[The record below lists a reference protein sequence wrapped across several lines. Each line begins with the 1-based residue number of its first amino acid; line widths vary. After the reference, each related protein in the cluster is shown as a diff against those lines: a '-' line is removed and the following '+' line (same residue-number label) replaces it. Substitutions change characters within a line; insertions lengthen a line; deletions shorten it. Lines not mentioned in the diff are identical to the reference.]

1 MLLSI
6 TTTHR
11 PASDLGFLLGKHP
24 SRVQSFDF
32 SFGKA
37 HVFYPIVSDSEC
49 TANLLLDV
57 DAVAMVRGKNRDQ
70 GFSLAQYVNDRPY
83 VASSLMSVAMSKV
96 FRSAMTGQCKDR
108 PEMATT
114 PIPLTVRID
123 VLPVRGAEGM
133 VERLFEPLGY
143 SVTTTPF
150 PLDETFPEWGTSPY
164 HSVTLSTTAKLADV
178 LTHLYVLIPVFD
190 NRKHYFVS
198 DDEIDKLMAKG
209 EGWLKNHPEK
219 EFITRRYLKH
229 RTPLVRDALLRLI
242 GETEEDDVED
252 ANDVDPQEERLERS
266 LSLNDQRLG
275 SVLAVL
281 RSSGAKSIID
291 LGCGEGKLIR
301 SLLDDWQF
309 ERIVGVDVS
318 VRTLEYAAQRLRLDR
333 LPELKARRVELIHGS
348 LMYRDERFAG
358 FEASAVVEVIE
369 HLDPPRLAAFERTL
383 FRYARPTT
391 IALTTPNSE
400 YNVRWESLP
409 AGQFR
414 HADHRF
420 EWTRAEFQEWANRI
434 ASEHGYNVRFLPIGD
449 EDPEVGSPT
458 QMAVFELHSKVSD

>member
-6 TTTHR
+6 TTTHQ
-11 PASDLGFLLGKHP
+11 PASDLGYLLGKHP
-24 SRVQSFDF
+24 DRVQSFDL

-37 HVFYPIVSDSEC
+37 HVFYPVVDDAEC
-49 TANLLLDV
+49 SANLLLDV
-57 DAVAMVRGKNRDQ
+57 NAVAMVRGKNRDR

-96 FRSAMTGQCKDR
+96 FRSAMAGSCKDR
-108 PEMATT
+108 PELVTT
-114 PIPLTVRID
+114 AIPLSARID
-123 VLPVRGAEGM
+123 VLPVRGAEDM

-143 SVTTTPF
+143 DVSTTPF
-150 PLDETFPEWGTSPY
+150 PLDETFPEWGESPY
-164 HSVTLSTTAKLADV
+164 HSVALSTTATLSDL

-198 DDEIDKLMAKG
+198 DDEIDKLLAKG
-209 EGWLKNHPEK
+209 EGWLKEHPEK
-219 EFITRRYLKH
+219 DFITRRYLKH
-229 RTPLVRDALLRLI
+229 RTPLVRDALSRLVD
-242 GETEEDDVED
+242 EPEEDGDEE
-252 ANDVDPQEERLERS
+252 ASPNDPEEERLERP
-266 LSLNDQRLG
+266 LSLNDQRMG
-275 SVLAVL
+275 AVLAVL

-318 VRTLEYAAQRLRLDR
+318 VRSLEYAAKRLKLDR
-333 LPELKARRVELIHGS
+333 MPELKANRVELIHGS

-358 FEASAVVEVIE
+358 FDAAAVVEVIE
-369 HLDPPRLAAFERTL
+369 HLDRPRLAAFERVL
-383 FRYARPTT
+383 FQYARPTT

-400 YNVRWESLP
+400 YNIRWESLP

-420 EWTRAEFQEWANRI
+420 EWTRAEFQDWANRV
-434 ASEHGYNVRFLPIGD
+434 ASEYGYDVRFLPIGD
-449 EDPEVGSPT
+449 DDPEVGSPT
-458 QMAVFELHSKVSD
+458 QMAVFQES